1 METRSLIKQMTLLV
15 LGILILG
22 TIAIAFLAFHTALNQ
37 DKTWQDGQEHVLSS
51 VLASE
56 RANLQQLTLDY
67 ARRAD
72 VAAATKDT
80 SAGLTA
86 IVRPLSELHGITI
99 AGFADAAGRVVDAA
113 GSDTPAPLADN
124 AYLPLPSGV
133 NVFSSV
139 NGKAGFLTMAPV
151 PNVWPA
157 RNLFFFAAIDERIA
171 DLAANTEI
179 GTLYLVDGEHT
190 PTNGSLSTLSLRG
203 NRGAEIA
210 RLAWS
215 PEQPGMELLASI
227 IQPVLIILAFM
238 IVLTYAVVKRGEFVA
253 ERLDDATKQ
262 EIART
267 ERITRMSDLALE
279 LIEGGLQNIEGE
291 AEAGAITERLAAGL
305 DCDVTAYWQ
314 VTGAAEITT
323 RDIFASNH
331 GTHGTGLHI
340 RAIDAEI
347 LLERLSLNHVE
358 RSDATAPNDIAD
370 IFVKCGITPSR
381 PGAAIVVALLIDC
394 RIAGF
399 IGAASAC
406 ENRIW
411 TIEETAFA
419 ERIADIATLAL
430 ESRHRR
436 EAEAVSAEARK
447 AAEIANRS
455 KSEFLAKMS
464 HELRTP
470 LNSIIGFSGTIENEG
485 LGPAPE
491 PYRDFARDIK
501 TSGEHLLTIIND
513 ILDAARLDHGS
524 FQITKGPVDILQ
536 TVSTVGRIMRGKA
549 ADAGIRLDVDIPDG
563 LPSVPADER
572 RLRQVLINLVSNAI
586 KFTPDGG
593 TVTIAARA
601 LDKEMRI
608 EVRDEGIGM
617 TDDEIRSALGLFRQ
631 VDNGLDRK
639 HEGTGLGLPIAEG
652 LVHLHGGRFEIES
665 KPARGTSV
673 VFTLPL
679 NSIE

>member
-56 RANLQQLTLDY
+56 KANLQQLALDY
-67 ARRAD
+67 ARRPGV
-72 VAAATKDT
+72 VAAANST
-80 SAGLTA
+80 SSDLTA
-86 IVRPLSELHGITI
+86 IVRPLSELHSITI
-99 AGFADAAGRVVDAA
+99 AGFADAAGRVVNAVR
-113 GSDTPAPLADN
+113 SDKPAPLASDI
-124 AYLPLPSGV
+124 YLPLPAGD
-133 NVFSSV
+133 NVFSSFEGEV
-139 NGKAGFLTMAPV
+139 GFLAMAPV

-157 RNLFFFAAIDERIA
+157 RNLFFFSAIEARIP

-179 GTLYLVDGEHT
+179 GTLHLVDGEDIRT
-190 PTNGSLSTLSLRG
+190 SSSISTLSLRG
-203 NRGAEIA
+203 NRGTEIA
-210 RLAWS
+210 QLVWS

-253 ERLDDATKQ
+253 KRLDDATKQ

-267 ERITRMSDLALE
+267 ERIARMNDLALE

-291 AEAGAITERLAAGL
+291 ADAGAITERLAAGL
-305 DCDVTAYWQ
+305 ECDATAYWQ
-314 VTGAAEITT
+314 VTGVAEIATK
-323 RDIFASNH
+323 DIFKSNQ
-331 GTHGTGLHI
+331 GTHGAGLHL
-340 RAIDAEI
+340 RAVDADT
-347 LLERLSLNHVE
+347 LLERLSLNHVL
-358 RSDATAPNDIAD
+358 RCDGAGPNDIAD
-370 IFVKCGITPSR
+370 LFVKCGITPSR
-381 PGAAIVVALLIDC
+381 PRAAIVVALLID
-394 RIAGF
+394 RKIAGF
-399 IGAASAC
+399 IGAAATR
-406 ENRIW
+406 EDRTW
-411 TIEETAFA
+411 TVEEAAFA

-447 AAEIANRS
+447 TAEIANRS

-470 LNSIIGFSGTIENEG
+470 LNSIIGFSGTIENED

-491 PYRDFARDIK
+491 TYRDFARDIK

-524 FQITKGPVDILQ
+524 FQIIKGPVDVLQ

-549 ADAGIRLDVDIPDG
+549 EDSGVRLDVDIPDN

-572 RLRQVLINLVSNAI
+572 RLRQVLINLVSNAV
-586 KFTPDGG
+586 KFSPEGGAVKITARELDGEL
-593 TVTIAARA
+593 R
-601 LDKEMRI
+601 L

-665 KPARGTSV
+665 KPGQGTTV
-673 VFTLPL
+673 AFTLPL
-679 NSIE
+679 DSTE